1 MALHLPKTPASLA
14 AAAGMVLYGMF
25 TGSGT
30 ATVRAVVMFAVR
42 MGAVAVGRTYDS
54 LSALSLAAIL
64 MLAENPLYLEQSGFW
79 LSFGAVTAIS
89 GVYPVLAGEKAERK
103 RRGEKTG
110 LASVKVGSV
119 VLLPARFLL
128 TLLRQMTAAVA
139 QIPGNVWICG
149 QPEKWQMAGYGIIL
163 TGLLV
168 ILYVRKRKREMNPDG
183 AKRKGAQARR
193 RERMLFGITMFFA
206 CVLLFYRPRETF
218 SITALDVGQGDAL
231 VVESGRFLMLNDGGS
246 SSASAIGEKRILP
259 YLKQRGIAALDAV
272 VVTHPDADHT
282 NGILELLELIGEQK
296 TALRIRHLFLPVWM
310 KESEKENPFI
320 LAAQKAGIMVEYLK
334 KGDEIRA
341 GELTVSVLHPGAG
354 EDYTGE
360 ENAGSVVLQLSCG
373 ACRALLTGDLEGSGE
388 EEVLGAAERCQI
400 LKVAHHGSRNSTS
413 EAFLNRIQ
421 PQISLISC
429 AWPGRYGHPH
439 RELLERLRA
448 CKSHI
453 YGTPVDGAVTVQLK
467 RDRLAVHG
475 YWSDVEF
482 PVS

>member
-1 MALHLPKTPASLA
+1 MIPESFIQELLSRIDIVEVINKVSPLKRTGKNFMCCCPFHKEKTPSFSVSQQKQFFKCFGCGASGNVIGFLMRYEGLSYPEAIRKLAESIGMTVPETPRDRETRTRVRSLTDMMKAASDYYSASLK
-14 AAAGMVLYGMF
+14 
-25 TGSGT
+25 TNT
-30 ATVRAVVMFAVR
+30 
-42 MGAVAVGRTYDS
+42 RT
-54 LSALSLAAIL
+54 I
-64 MLAENPLYLEQSGFW
+64 E
-79 LSFGAVTAIS
+79 
-89 GVYPVLAGEKAERK
+89 
-103 RRGEKTG
+103 
-110 LASVKVGSV
+110 
-119 VLLPARFLL
+119 
-128 TLLRQMTAAVA
+128 
-139 QIPGNVWICG
+139 
-149 QPEKWQMAGYGIIL
+149 
-163 TGLLV
+163 
-168 ILYVRKRKREMNPDG
+168 
-183 AKRKGAQARR
+183 
-193 RERMLFGITMFFA
+193 
-206 CVLLFYRPRETF
+206 
-218 SITALDVGQGDAL
+218 
-231 VVESGRFLMLNDGGS
+231 
-246 SSASAIGEKRILP
+246 

-310 KESEKENPFI
+310 KGSEKENPFI

>member
-1 MALHLPKTPASLA
+1 
-14 AAAGMVLYGMF
+14 MV
-25 TGSGT
+25 
-30 ATVRAVVMFAVR
+30 
-42 MGAVAVGRTYDS
+42 DS
-54 LSALSLAAIL
+54 
-64 MLAENPLYLEQSGFW
+64 
-79 LSFGAVTAIS
+79 
-89 GVYPVLAGEKAERK
+89 
-103 RRGEKTG
+103 
-110 LASVKVGSV
+110 
-119 VLLPARFLL
+119 
-128 TLLRQMTAAVA
+128 
-139 QIPGNVWICG
+139 QI
-149 QPEKWQMAGYGIIL
+149 
-163 TGLLV
+163 T
-168 ILYVRKRKREMNPDG
+168 
-183 AKRKGAQARR
+183 
-193 RERMLFGITMFFA
+193 
-206 CVLLFYRPRETF
+206 
-218 SITALDVGQGDAL
+218 
-231 VVESGRFLMLNDGGS
+231 
-246 SSASAIGEKRILP
+246 
-259 YLKQRGIAALDAV
+259 
-272 VVTHPDADHT
+272 
-282 NGILELLELIGEQK
+282 
-296 TALRIRHLFLPVWM
+296 
-310 KESEKENPFI
+310 
-320 LAAQKAGIMVEYLK
+320 
-334 KGDEIRA
+334 GDEIRA
-341 GELTVSVLHPGAG
+341 AELTVSVLHPGAG